1 MTLQNKVSVADFK
14 AEKFSKLSHLFL
26 SGRVVVEH
34 AVLMW
39 HVDEPA
45 LPRATSLSKTFY
57 QPFIQNVFC
66 KLHSEG
72 ELNSYCLADFRVFS
86 PRQNTNLCAY

>member
-26 SGRVVVEH
+26 NGRVVVEH

-39 HVDEPA
+39 HVGEPV
-45 LPRATSLSKTFY
+45 LPRATSLSFQNLLSAFY
-57 QPFIQNVFC
+57 
-66 KLHSEG
+66 SECF
-72 ELNSYCLADFRVFS
+72 LQVK
-86 PRQNTNLCAY
+86 Q